1 VIRLFDLPG
10 AAAALVFLSL
20 SVTTSTARGQVVAA
34 EPETP
39 IDVPVPNG
47 VPAVEAQVTLQLV
60 VDTTGHVE
68 SAVVFSRVPADA
80 PAAFDQAALD
90 AVKKATFRASTRDG
104 RQVRSRVEY
113 VVVFHAPATS
123 SATAAASAPA
133 DAGAPDAASA
143 PEAAVVAADTAAD
156 AGAPDAANAPEATVA
171 SAPLPP
177 VAASIPQALSHGP
190 SVPVTLNEQDEDY
203 AQVVEVRGIGWSSPR
218 GIGDIRIK
226 RELLEASP
234 RQQTSE
240 MLSAAPGFFVDHED
254 GEGLGNDVYLRGFDL
269 EHGSGIEMRVGN
281 VPINNPVH
289 VQGQGYADVNFIIPE
304 VVRSIRVLEGPFDPR
319 QGDAAIV
326 GSAYF
331 DLGMEHRGTE
341 LKASYGSFNQ
351 ARVVGIVA
359 PEGADEETFAAFAV
373 RQTDGFGE
381 NRASQ
386 SASMNAQYSF
396 DAGLRDHVR
405 LLATAYGARE
415 TLPGVVRQ
423 DDVDAGRIGLYD
435 SYPFF
440 TQGQGVQAARVIL
453 GADFDHVAPTGARF
467 EFAPWA
473 MFTNFRERQNYTGNI
488 FSSQLDPELAG
499 GMGDLWETTNVESAV
514 GVTSRFH
521 AAPWHFGS
529 WFEATTEPGVYV
541 RAGHTDQAKSLLSP
555 TTLEAWDRRL
565 DAGLDTL
572 DAGAY
577 LDLDLRF
584 WKRLR
589 ISGGVRVDLLYV
601 SVNDHLLYDVAAAQA
616 LTPNLAAAPADV
628 GVVPGSLRATQG
640 VAVGPRV
647 TAQYDITPEL
657 TPVVSYGEGFRS
669 LDATANVATSTGS
682 MLTPPAPGTIGGA
695 GPSIREGASPY
706 SKVRSV
712 EAGFRAQT
720 LDAGY
725 TATLSVFETW
735 VDNELVFEATSGGFT
750 TEGASVRRGI
760 VASAVAKP
768 VDWFLGSVAA
778 SVQSGTFNTLVAGV
792 VHYIPQVPPVVLRA
806 DVTAHGKLAVVY
818 GRPLTGRVGI
828 GYTFLAGRYLTEAT
842 SAIKG
847 PSYNILNANGSIR
860 YANVELGV
868 DGFNVLDLHYADD
881 QEYYPSN
888 WSVNLGTARAS
899 SAVHDIAAP
908 PLTVVGSLAVYF

>member
-1 VIRLFDLPG
+1 M
-10 AAAALVFLSL
+10 
-20 SVTTSTARGQVVAA
+20 
-34 EPETP
+34 P
-39 IDVPVPNG
+39 IDVPIPNG
-47 VPAVEAQVTLQLV
+47 VQAVEAQVTLQLV
-60 VDTTGHVE
+60 VDAAGHVE
-68 SAVVFSRVPADA
+68 SAVVASRVPADA
-80 PAAFDQAALD
+80 PAAFDQVALD
-90 AVKKATFRASTRDG
+90 AVKKAAFRPSTRDG
-104 RQVRSRVEY
+104 RAVRSRVEY
-113 VVVFHAPATS
+113 VVVFHPPATEGE
-123 SATAAASAPA
+123 ATAASSSPA
-133 DAGAPDAASA
+133 DAGAPDAAG
-143 PEAAVVAADTAAD
+143 PAATGTPAD
-156 AGAPDAANAPEATVA
+156 AGAADAASGAPATIIA
-171 SAPLPP
+171 SAPSSAVAMPVPP
-177 VAASIPQALSHGP
+177 TP
-190 SVPVTLNEQDEDY
+190 STRSSAPLTLTEQDEDY
-203 AQVVEVRGIGWSSPR
+203 AQVVQVRGIGWSSPR

-254 GEGLGNDVYLRGFDL
+254 GEGLGNDVFLRGFDL
-269 EHGSGIEMRVGN
+269 DHGSGIEMRVGN
-281 VPINNPVH
+281 IPINNPVH
-289 VQGQGYADVNFIIPE
+289 VEGQGYADANFIIPE

-341 LKASYGSFNQ
+341 LKGSYGSFNQ

-373 RQTDGFGE
+373 RTTDGFGE

-423 DDVDAGRIGLYD
+423 EDVDAGRLGLYD

-440 TQGQGVQAARVIL
+440 TQGQGVQASRIIL
-453 GADFDHVAPTGARF
+453 GADFDHVAPSGARF
-467 EFAPWA
+467 EFAPWG
-473 MFTNFRERQNYTGNI
+473 MFTDFRERQNFTGNI

-499 GMGDLWETTNVESAV
+499 GMGDLWETTNVEFAV
-514 GVTSRFH
+514 GLTSRFH

-529 WFEATTEPGVYV
+529 WFEAATEPGVYV
-541 RAGHTDQAKSLLSP
+541 RAGHTDQTKSLLNP
-555 TTLEAWDRRL
+555 NTLQAWDRRL

-589 ISGGVRVDLLYV
+589 ISGGLRADVLSV
-601 SVNDHLLYDVAAAQA
+601 SVNDHLLDDLAAVQA
-616 LTPNLAAAPADV
+616 LSPNLAAAPADV
-628 GVVPGSLRATQG
+628 GVVPGSIRATQG
-640 VAVGPRV
+640 VALGPRV

-657 TPVVSYGEGFRS
+657 APVVSYGEGFRS
-669 LDATANVATSTGS
+669 LDATANVATSVGS
-682 MLTPPAPGTIGGA
+682 MLSPPTPGTIGGA
-695 GPSIREGASPY
+695 GPSIREGATPY

-720 LDAGY
+720 PKESY
-725 TATLSVFETW
+725 TATVSVFETW
-735 VDNELVFEATSGGFT
+735 VDNEIVFEATSGGFT
-750 TEGASVRRGI
+750 TEGASTRRGL
-760 VASAVAKP
+760 VASVVAQP
-768 VDWFLGSVAA
+768 FEWLLGSVAG
-778 SVQSGTFNTLVAGV
+778 SVQSGTFQTLVAGV
-792 VHYIPQVPPVVLRA
+792 VHFIPQVPPVVLRA
-806 DVTAHGKLAVVY
+806 DVTAHGKLAMVS
-818 GRPLTGRVGI
+818 GRPLTGRIGV
-828 GYTFLAGRYLTEAT
+828 GYTFLAGRYLTEAN

-847 PSYNILNANGSIR
+847 PSNNILNANASIR

-868 DGFNVLDLHYADD
+868 DGFNILNLHYSDD

-888 WSVNLGTARAS
+888 WSVNAGTPRAS
-899 SAVHDIAAP
+899 SAVHDTAAP
-908 PLTVVGSLAVYF
+908 PLTVLGTVGLYF